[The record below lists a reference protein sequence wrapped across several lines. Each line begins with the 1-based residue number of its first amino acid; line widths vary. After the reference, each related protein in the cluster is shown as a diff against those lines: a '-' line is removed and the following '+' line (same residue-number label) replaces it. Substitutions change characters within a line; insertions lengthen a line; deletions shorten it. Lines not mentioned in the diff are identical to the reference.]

1 MKRPRVTSVQESLEA
16 LRAESF
22 AIATSKA
29 QDRQDKTQT
38 GATYATHVR
47 RYESWWMMNEA
58 KKQVNDENYTQIPHR
73 PITATKVFYF
83 MEYESSRTV
92 CVFPIYLM
100 SSKAIHPP

>member
-1 MKRPRVTSVQESLEA
+1 MKRPRVTPVQESLEA
-16 LRAESF
+16 LRMESF

-47 RYESWWMMNEA
+47 RYESWWMTNEA
-58 KKQVNDENYTQIPHR
+58 QKQLDDEHYTPIPHR

-83 MEYESSRTV
+83 MVHELQRTV
-92 CVFPIYLM
+92 CIVLM
-100 SSKAIHPP
+100 YAKLTKMRHLL